1 MKMDTCIRRGPL
13 AAAIACV
20 LSPLPA
26 TAQDALE
33 VITVTARRTVE
44 SLQEAPISVSAF
56 TSEAME
62 ERGIADVNDLA
73 QFTPGLSF
81 SQAFGRTVDRPVV
94 RGQSNI
100 LAGVQFGVESGTAY
114 FIDGVYYNGDIQ
126 ALDFDSLERV
136 EVIKG
141 PQSALYGRNTYAG
154 AINFVTRAPADSLEG
169 KVKLSYASHATRDVS
184 ASFSTPLGET
194 FGVRVSG
201 RHHEYDGEYTNSLT
215 GAKVG
220 SEEDDSVSGTLT
232 WEPTDD
238 FKARLFSVYRTQ
250 DDGPLALYLQGT
262 NYNNCMPGFRSAGYR
277 GINPLTGLPT
287 TLPMFGQRAPIDNV
301 NQYYCGKIKARPELI
316 ALNTDAIPGFG
327 DGTAFD
333 GLEATDW
340 FSSLALTWDIGGSG
354 WTVSS
359 LNGYRD
365 KFDLFGTDS
374 DHSDA
379 FIGVVTGP
387 TSAEPLFANTNRNDT
402 IEYSTELKLSSP
414 ADRKLRGVIGL
425 YYYENDDQEHDLTYL
440 EPRGGVYT
448 VNGNQTSIENKAVFG
463 GLSWDVTDAL
473 TAGVELRYAK
483 EQKTRLEYV
492 SSTTDPNGTDG
503 TRQPLLEAEYDSTT
517 PRITVDYQLNS
528 DVMFYGILARGSKP
542 GGINGTV
549 GTAVG
554 KPTYDQET
562 SDNVEIGLKSSWLDD
577 RVRLNVAG
585 YLTKAEDVQV
595 TQALPAAGT
604 AVTSIAVNAGSAEIK
619 GLELELT
626 GLLGAGFSGQATFA
640 YTDAKFTEG
649 CDDFQYVL
657 NSGGYAYPAALAD
670 DPGVQRLCSIEDK
683 RLPMVPET
691 QASLSLSYDR
701 DLTDLWKFHA
711 TGTATYEGSK
721 YVQVHNLAETG
732 SATELGLRLGV
743 STERVSVIAFGRNL
757 TDEDTIAMAT
767 RWFDLRYGSGRTG
780 LAGTAPSPSTPP
792 LTTPESY
799 GSDAG
804 SPRGLFVA
812 PRKGVEYGVEL
823 SYRF

>member
-1 MKMDTCIRRGPL
+1 MKMETCTRRGPL

-20 LSPLPA
+20 LAPLSA

-33 VITVTARRTVE
+33 EITVTARRTVE
-44 SLQEAPISVSAF
+44 SLQEAPIAVSAF
-56 TSEAME
+56 TSAAME

-126 ALDFDSLERV
+126 ALDFDSLQRV

-154 AINFVTRAPADSLEG
+154 AINFVTRDPADSPEG
-169 KVKLSYASHATRDVS
+169 KVKLSYASHATRDVT
-184 ASFSTPLGET
+184 ASFSTPVGET
-194 FGVRVSG
+194 FGFRLSG
-201 RHHEYDGEYTNSLT
+201 RHHEYGGEYTNTLT
-215 GAKVG
+215 NKKVG
-220 SEEDDSVSGTLT
+220 SEKDESVSATLT

-250 DDGPLALYLQGT
+250 DDGPLALYLQGA
-262 NYNNCMPGFRSAGYR
+262 NYNNCRPGFRSAGYR
-277 GINPLTGLPT
+277 GISPVTGLPT
-287 TLPMFGQRAPIDNV
+287 TLALFGQRAPIDNV
-301 NQYYCGKIKARPELI
+301 NQYYCGEIKARPELI

-333 GLEATDW
+333 GLEANDW

-365 KFDLFGTDS
+365 KWDLFGTDS

-379 FIGVVTGP
+379 FIGLVTGP
-387 TSAEPLFANTNRNDT
+387 NSAEPLFANTNRNDT

-414 ADRKLRGVIGL
+414 SDRKLRGVIGL
-425 YYYENDDQEHDLTYL
+425 YYYENDDEERDLTYL
-440 EPRGGVYT
+440 KPRKGVYT

-463 GLSWDVTDAL
+463 GLSWDITDAL

-483 EQKTRLEYV
+483 EQKTRQEYIDNA
-492 SSTTDPNGTDG
+492 TDPTGSDG
-503 TRQPLLEAEYDSTT
+503 TPQPMLEAEYSSTT
-517 PRITVDYQLNS
+517 PRLTVDYKVS
-528 DVMFYGILARGSKP
+528 PDVMIYGILSQGSKP
-542 GGINGTV
+542 GGINGAA
-549 GTAVG
+549 GAAVG

-562 SDNVEIGLKSSWLDD
+562 SDNVEVGVKSSWLDN
-577 RVRLNVAG
+577 RVRLNVAA
-585 YLTKAEDVQV
+585 YYTKADDVQV
-595 TQALPAAGT
+595 TQALPSAGT

-657 NSGGYAYPAALAD
+657 NSGGYAYPAAFAD
-670 DPGVQRLCSIEDK
+670 DPEVQRLCSIDGK

-701 DLTDLWKFHA
+701 QLSEAWSFHA

-721 YVQVHNLAETG
+721 FVQVHNLAETG
-732 SATELGLRLGV
+732 DATELGLRLGL
-743 STERVSVIAFGRNL
+743 STDRVTITAFGRNL
-757 TDEDTIAMAT
+757 TDEDTPAMAT

-780 LAGTAPSPSTPP
+780 LAGTAPAPTTPP
-792 LTTPESY
+792 TTPEEY

-812 PRKGVEYGVEL
+812 PRKGAEYGVEV